1 MSKHFEDDMPST
13 MVNGFR
19 LGEMQIVTGTGVRK
33 TMTRNQEIAELIEEL
48 WTSDEA
54 SALTN
59 RAGRMIEILQRELIS
74 AQRRLD
80 DYAWAKGGIQGQE

>member
-13 MVNGFR
+13 ITNGFR
-19 LGEMQIVTGTGVRK
+19 LGELQMITAGTGVGK
-33 TMTRNQEIAELIEEL
+33 TVTRNQEIAELIEEL

-59 RAGRMIEILQRELIS
+59 RAARMIETLYRELNS
-74 AQRRLD
+74 AERELD
-80 DYAWAKGGIQGQE
+80 RHGL